1 MIDQHDDENMIPQD
15 MPAAH
20 LVELAKLLAR
30 SLIIFDT
37 QVGEVAGRIDMMHQR
52 VAALDAHELEP
63 FEPMA
68 GTLREFARRQRV
80 AAAAADRLVRTI
92 ERR

>member
-1 MIDQHDDENMIPQD
+1 MIDDNDNLIPAGMD
-15 MPAAH
+15 VPA
-20 LVELAKLLAR
+20 LIELGKMLAG
-30 SLIIFDT
+30 SLIIFDE
-37 QVGEVAGRIDMMHQR
+37 QVGQVAGRIDMMHER
-52 VAALDAHELEP
+52 VASLDAHELEP